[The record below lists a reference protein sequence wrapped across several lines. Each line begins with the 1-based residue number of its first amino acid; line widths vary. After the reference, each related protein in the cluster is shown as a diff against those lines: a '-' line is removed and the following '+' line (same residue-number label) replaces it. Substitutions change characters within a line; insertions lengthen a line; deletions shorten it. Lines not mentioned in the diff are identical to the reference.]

1 MTTRHQEH
9 LDDIIRRLE
18 RRVQALERAL
28 QIKPGEIALV
38 IGNSSLTMK
47 NNTAILE
54 SKNVQ
59 LMSEVLITQ
68 RSQSI
73 YVESEGK
80 IHLTANGDIVLKGAN
95 IIQN

>member
-80 IHLTANGDIVLKGAN
+80 IHLTANGDIVLKGAK